1 MCGRNLT
8 MDEQSLNLLDR
19 KVSELI
25 KLCDQLDRENR
36 AMKADAQHWKIEREQ
51 LIEKTDIARN
61 RVESMIQRLRALE
74 KET

>member
-1 MCGRNLT
+1 

>member
-19 KVSELI
+19 KVGELI